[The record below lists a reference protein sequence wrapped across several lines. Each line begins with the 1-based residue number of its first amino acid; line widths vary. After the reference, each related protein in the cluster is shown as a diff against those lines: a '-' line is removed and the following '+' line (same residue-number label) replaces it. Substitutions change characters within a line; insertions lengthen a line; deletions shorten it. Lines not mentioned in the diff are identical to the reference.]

1 MKSSIKAKSD
11 KVRRGSTLFS
21 DDLTRTNSSEPW
33 LDNKGEINAS
43 SNKEL
48 ISTITQMMEA
58 AAEHNAVLA
67 TDQQATNIS
76 RLALMACSRLTP
88 S

>member
-33 LDNKGEINAS
+33 LGNNGEINAS
-43 SNKEL
+43 SKKEL
-48 ISTITQMMEA
+48 LATMTQLMEA

-67 TDQQATNIS
+67 TDQEGVNREQAIKAK
-76 RLALMACSRLTP
+76 REMLVAC
-88 S
+88 